1 VRRLATVVVAA
12 LAVAAPAVAAP
23 RVEVV
28 LVPKLDLSRYAV
40 QGAVGLLVPGSGST
54 VTGAGALA
62 ALERGRVRSSLLGG
76 RPHGQ
81 VLVRPSRRAGD
92 VTFYVSLPGPG
103 RHANVR
109 RYPVAVVGRGYRGL
123 LTSSNTRID
132 GLLSVAD
139 IAPSIVALRD
149 GRTPAIRSRSSA
161 DAVGR
166 LHALDRRLARAHD
179 SRSAA
184 NVVLVVL
191 VAGFSAL
198 ALLLRSALLARAA
211 LLAAPTVLL
220 VALALSATDVSRPG
234 PAVTALAALSLVLS
248 LGAASICGERRAFAA
263 ALLLVFPL
271 ELIVLWAWPEVG
283 SLAVI
288 GPHPDGGGRFYGVTN
303 QVETLL
309 LVPALLPAAL
319 LDRRCLAPVALLA
332 VLVVGAAATGA
343 DGAGGIVLVAGFL
356 TLGVR
361 IAGLRLTVPRLA
373 AIAAGAVA
381 AAVGFV
387 GLDAAL
393 GGSSHVTRAVRGGP
407 VHLVGLFLHRLH
419 VSAAGVVASVGAGTL
434 FAVGLAVLVV
444 LATRRPR
451 PAPLDALLVALG
463 VSLLVNDTPTDVVFY
478 GAFAGLALWIW
489 ARIGDVEAGLRPAG
503 EPGGPS

>member
-1 VRRLATVVVAA
+1 LRGTKLIVLGVIVGTAAVNGSATAA
-12 LAVAAPAVAAP
+12 VGLVAAPPHTSGRAHVASFPSLGPGLAIDPNTRLPGLVAATTP
-23 RVEVV
+23 LSELRVRRDPHALADVRA
-28 LVPKLDLSRYAV
+28 LQGKLDRA
-40 QGAVGLLVPGSGST
+40 
-54 VTGAGALA
+54 
-62 ALERGRVRSSLLGG
+62 RS
-76 RPHGQ
+76 
-81 VLVRPSRRAGD
+81 
-92 VTFYVSLPGPG
+92 
-103 RHANVR
+103 
-109 RYPVAVVGRGYRGL
+109 
-123 LTSSNTRID
+123 
-132 GLLSVAD
+132 
-139 IAPSIVALRD
+139 
-149 GRTPAIRSRSSA
+149 
-161 DAVGR
+161 
-166 LHALDRRLARAHD
+166 ARA
-179 SRSAA
+179 SA
-184 NVVLVVL
+184 NVVVGIVL
-191 VAGFSAL
+191 GLL
-198 ALLLRSALLARAA
+198 ALFAVLTHSPLLARAA
-211 LLAAPTVLL
+211 ALYAPAAIGLGLAWRSWSAIGFGALAVALVAAVPRRAFRPLL
-220 VALALSATDVSRPG
+220 VAVLLGALLVLWHWP
-234 PAVTALAALSLVLS
+234 VTNALAT
-248 LGAASICGERRAFAA
+248 
-263 ALLLVFPL
+263 
-271 ELIVLWAWPEVG
+271 
-283 SLAVI
+283 I

-373 AIAAGAVA
+373 AIAVGAVA